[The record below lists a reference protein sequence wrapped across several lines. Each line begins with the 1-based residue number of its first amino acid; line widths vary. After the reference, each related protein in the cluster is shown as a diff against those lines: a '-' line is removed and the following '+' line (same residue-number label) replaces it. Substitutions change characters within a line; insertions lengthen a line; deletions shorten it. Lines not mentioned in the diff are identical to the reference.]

1 MKRKI
6 DEAKKANNMP
16 IDSQLGSPDFERRAA
31 DGSLDVK
38 DDDDE

>member
-1 MKRKI
+1 
-6 DEAKKANNMP
+6 MP